1 MSLVIAL
8 SITAALVQAPA
19 GPGTASVSGQV
30 LEDGS
35 GIPVQD
41 ADVTLA
47 PIQSRPLAGSPWER
61 VEPLRIRT
69 DREGRFHVR
78 ELAPGRYHIMVQKT
92 GYALPFGPSPS
103 SVVDLQAGKDHL
115 ANLSLQRG
123 AAIVGRVLDEAGEP
137 LANLRVMAMRQP
149 PSGVPY
155 APPTSRPALV
165 PAGSGGQTN
174 DLGEFRL
181 FGLPP
186 GDYYVQASPGPE
198 PGRSVSPRARMLV
211 PTYFPDTTDLAAAQM
226 INLAAGQTSD
236 AVIIR
241 VADAPAFQVSGV
253 VVDENGRPVANAV
266 VRLDSDPADGPTL
279 WFGRFLQARTNGSGA
294 FTISN
299 VTSATYVLVAI
310 AAQVT
315 SSETDSRVAGGGSVV
330 SFGSA
335 SSGGPVRHGVM
346 SESRDGITTYYRDE
360 NATRVSISVTQADV
374 SGLQVVVRLPQR

>member
-19 GPGTASVSGQV
+19 AAGTASVSGQV

-47 PIQSRPLAGSPWER
+47 PIQSRPFAGSPWER
-61 VEPLRIRT
+61 VEPLRLRT

-78 ELAPGRYHIMVQKT
+78 ELAPGRYHIAVQKN
-92 GYALPFGPSPS
+92 GYANPFGPSPLT
-103 SVVDLQAGKDHL
+103 VVELAAGEDH
-115 ANLSLQRG
+115 AVTLSLQRG

-137 LANLRVMAMRQP
+137 LMNLRVMAMRQP
-149 PSGVPY
+149 PSGVRY
-155 APPTSRPALV
+155 APTSRPALV

-186 GDYYVQASPGPE
+186 GDYYVQAAPGPE
-198 PGRSVSPRARMLV
+198 PGRSLSPRARTLV
-211 PTYFPDTTDLAAAQM
+211 PTYFPDTTDPAAAQV
-226 INLAAGQTSD
+226 INLGAGQTSD
-236 AVIIR
+236 AIIIR
-241 VADAPAFQVSGV
+241 VADAPAFQVSGI
-253 VVDENGRPVANAV
+253 VVDETGRPVANAT
-266 VRLDSDPADGPTL
+266 VRLDSDPADGLTFP
-279 WFGRFLQARTNGSGA
+279 FGRSLQARTNASGA

-299 VTSATYVLVAI
+299 VTSATYTLVAI
-310 AAQVT
+310 APQVT
-315 SSETDSRVAGGGSVV
+315 SSGTDSRVTGGGGSVV

-346 SESRDGITTYYRDE
+346 TESRDGITTYYRDE
-360 NATRVSISVTQADV
+360 DATRVAISVTQADV
-374 SGLQVVVRLPQR
+374 NGLQVVVRLPQR